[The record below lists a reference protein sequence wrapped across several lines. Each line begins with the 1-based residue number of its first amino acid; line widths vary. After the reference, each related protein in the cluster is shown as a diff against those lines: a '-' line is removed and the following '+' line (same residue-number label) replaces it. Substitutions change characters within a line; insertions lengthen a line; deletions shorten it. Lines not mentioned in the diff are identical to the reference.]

1 MNRPLF
7 PACCVSPTVAWNW
20 CGTRP
25 NPLVIQPWETP
36 DGGWSWTLAPAAEL
50 EPTDAP
56 SPCPTLVTIGRHDGA
71 DVLLNLETCGVVS
84 IAGDPAKV
92 VDVARSIT
100 SELAT
105 SVFAE
110 SPTVL
115 VIGELS
121 LVGQPEHARA
131 VEPDEAVGWL
141 RDRSESAS
149 ALLAHRRL
157 TSLFAL
163 RARSKPLDAHEPVVV
178 VIETAHIGA
187 EQLAEIADMAHGD
200 LGAVVVLVG
209 PEPASEWR
217 LVVEPDVTRLEPL
230 GLQLDPVSIDEAF
243 VSAADEFIPPA
254 DPELDESVDDAWDDD
269 AEVDGQLVLADH
281 LDIIHLHNR
290 ALPLD
295 EEPTSGGEPAED
307 GADDWDVELK
317 VLGQVRAIGT
327 KEPLSPTE
335 LHLAIYLAFNRSGE
349 NADTIATMLW
359 PNGINPRTLTNAMA
373 SLRRKLGTGADGEP
387 LFPLGRDNQYT
398 YSLSDRVVTD
408 WDRFV
413 ALVDRAGRCDDE
425 DDEAD
430 LLDQALELI
439 DGPPFRAATGY
450 SWAYSDGTATLICDT
465 VRAAGMR
472 AVSLH
477 DPVAISHGP
486 RVPGIVRRLCLTTSL
501 CPMTARALPRTRRQT
516 AEPLACVRHMQR
528 SALPACR
535 TLGTYPASSRS
546 QSRQIDDPALNRVVE
561 EALRA
566 EGVIQRLVAP
576 ARAAAPAPPAAAQFA
591 PAHVAFFSAPVAELL
606 VVLPR
611 RSDVLKDVESPVA
624 RLYR

>member
-1 MNRPLF
+1 M
-7 PACCVSPTVAWNW
+7 
-20 CGTRP
+20 
-25 NPLVIQPWETP
+25 LV
-36 DGGWSWTLAPAAEL
+36 
-50 EPTDAP
+50 
-56 SPCPTLVTIGRHDGA
+56 V
-71 DVLLNLETCGVVS
+71 
-84 IAGDPAKV
+84 
-92 VDVARSIT
+92 
-100 SELAT
+100 
-105 SVFAE
+105 
-110 SPTVL
+110 
-115 VIGELS
+115 GELS
-121 LVGQPEHARA
+121 LVGDPEHARA

-178 VIETAHIGA
+178 VIDTAHTGA
-187 EQLAEIADMAHGD
+187 EQLAEITDMAHGD

-230 GLQLDPVSIDEAF
+230 GLQLDPVAVAEAF
-243 VSAADEFIPPA
+243 VSTADEFIPPA

-269 AEVDGQLVLADH
+269 AEADGQLVLADH
-281 LDIIHLHNR
+281 LDIVHLHNR

-295 EEPTSGGEPAED
+295 EEPTSGREPPED

-335 LHLAIYLAFNRSGE
+335 LHLAIYLAFNRNGQ

-439 DGPPFRAATGY
+439 DGPPFRA
-450 SWAYSDGTATLICDT
+450 SDRLLVGVQRRDRDSYL
-465 VRAAGMR
+465 R
-472 AVSLH
+472 
-477 DPVAISHGP
+477 HGP
-486 RVPGIVRRLCLTTSL
+486 SRSFAGHRSPRIVWRSAERGECQSPCTDAARRGRL
-501 CPMTARALPRTRRQT
+501 TRRPRPVEDV
-516 AEPLACVRHMQR
+516 ARV
-528 SALPACR
+528 
-535 TLGTYPASSRS
+535 
-546 QSRQIDDPALNRVVE
+546 QSGEHEA
-561 EALRA
+561 ALRA
-566 EGVIQRLVAP
+566 AAYQALGAVSGNVRLVRQRITSRTSLAP
-576 ARAAAPAPPAAAQFA
+576 NADSEAAD
-591 PAHVAFFSAPVAELL
+591 L
-606 VVLPR
+606 
-611 RSDVLKDVESPVA
+611 
-624 RLYR
+624 